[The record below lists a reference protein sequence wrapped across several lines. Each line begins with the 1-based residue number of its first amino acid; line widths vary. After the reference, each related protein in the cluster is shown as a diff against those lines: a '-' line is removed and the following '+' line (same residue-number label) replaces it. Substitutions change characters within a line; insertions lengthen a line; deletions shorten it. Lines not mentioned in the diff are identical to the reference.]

1 MRIEK
6 TGLGRGVLAGALLLA
21 LSCLQVGAQT
31 PAAQSGA
38 DQQNRVAARVT
49 ETVDD
54 TNRMVLRGNVHPQAR
69 AEFDAGVVADAQPVT
84 RMLLLLQRSEEQETA
99 LRQLME
105 EQQSKNS
112 PNYHAWLTP
121 EQFGKQFGPA
131 DADVQAVTDWLTS
144 HGFQVSKVSKGRT
157 VIEFSGNVGQVR
169 SAFGT
174 EIHKYNVKG
183 EEHFANVKDPQ
194 IPAALAPVVR
204 GIRSLHNF
212 HPKAQV
218 KHLGSFRRMENGEI
232 RSLFTFNDTNG
243 TFYALGPADF
253 SK

>member
-6 TGLGRGVLAGALLLA
+6 TGLSRGVLAGALLLA

-38 DQQNRVAARVT
+38 DQKNRVAARVT

-54 TNRMVLRGNVHPQAR
+54 TNRMVLRENVRPQAR
-69 AEFDAGVVADAQPVT
+69 AEFDTGVVADAQP
-84 RMLLLLQRSEEQETA
+84 A
-99 LRQLME
+99 
-105 EQQSKNS
+105 KNS

-121 EQFGKQFGPA
+121 DEFGKKFGPA
-131 DADVQAVTDWLTS
+131 DADVQVVTDWLTL

-183 EEHFANVKDPQ
+183 EEHFANVK
-194 IPAALAPVVR
+194 
-204 GIRSLHNF
+204 
-212 HPKAQV
+212 
-218 KHLGSFRRMENGEI
+218 
-232 RSLFTFNDTNG
+232 
-243 TFYALGPADF
+243 
-253 SK
+253 